1 MKEEHALI
9 CLGANTPDAPERLAA
24 ARDLLRGIGIIE
36 RETPVYESDPEY
48 GGESVPYHNQLLWL
62 SVTVGY
68 ETLAN
73 AAKNYQTVVRSLA
86 QTAPLVAIDID
97 IVEWN
102 GVILRPKDAQA
113 RYFRKGLS
121 LVNA

>member
-24 ARDLLRGIGIIE
+24 ARELLRGIAVID

-48 GGESVPYHNQLLWL
+48 GGETVPYHNQLLWL
-62 SVTVGY
+62 TVTVGY
-68 ETLAN
+68 DTLATTT
-73 AAKNYQTVVRSLA
+73 KNYQTEVRLMA
-86 QTAPLVAIDID
+86 HAAPLVAIDID

-102 GVILRPKDAQA
+102 GVVLRPNDAQA
-113 RYFRKGLS
+113 RYFCKGLS